1 MKKNRNQSKR
11 TAPGI
16 PLDQLR
22 LIAQGLGQT
31 FAPFC
36 EVVLHDLTNPAHA
49 ILSIHNNL
57 SGRDV
62 GQPATEPGLARI
74 ADPDYPPV
82 IANYANRFEDGRQ
95 VKSTSIGIKDADGNY
110 MEVRRSA
117 EIIAAYLGV
126 SRATIYSDT

>member
-1 MKKNRNQSKR
+1 MVDAAGSGQHGFPDRVIPRRQSSRPKASAETARHVVEGLQFLANRLSNSMF
-11 TAPGI
+11 
-16 PLDQLR
+16 
-22 LIAQGLGQT
+22 LG
-31 FAPFC
+31 
-36 EVVLHDLTNPAHA
+36 
-49 ILSIHNNL
+49 
-57 SGRDV
+57 
-62 GQPATEPGLARI
+62 PATEPGLARI

-126 SRATIYSDT
+126 SRATIYSDTK